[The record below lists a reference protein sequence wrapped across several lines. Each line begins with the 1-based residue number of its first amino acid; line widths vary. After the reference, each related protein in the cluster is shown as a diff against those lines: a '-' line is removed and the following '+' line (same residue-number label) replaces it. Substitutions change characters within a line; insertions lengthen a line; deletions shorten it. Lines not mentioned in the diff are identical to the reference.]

1 MEIREDTQDG
11 NVQHISPYISEVS
24 EGDDELSEGD
34 DELSKGYDEFNDS
47 EIIGDGISIF
57 I

>member
-1 MEIREDTQDG
+1 MEIHEDTQDG
-11 NVQHISPYISEVS
+11 NMQHISPYISEVS
-24 EGDDELSEGD
+24 EGDDELS
-34 DELSKGYDEFNDS
+34 KGNDEFNDS

>member
-1 MEIREDTQDG
+1 MT
-11 NVQHISPYISEVS
+11 PYISEVS

-34 DELSKGYDEFNDS
+34 DELSKGNDEFNDS